1 MYFYQKETYFEK
13 IFMEL
18 IMELIQL
25 YLLISNFIK
34 KKDIPNIWSFFFL
47 NK

>member
-13 IFMEL
+13 IFIQL
-18 IMELIQL
+18 IVKLIQL

-34 KKDIPNIWSFFFL
+34 KKDIPII
-47 NK
+47 